1 MNGREEELK
10 NASILAF
17 IFVSNVDVINKV
29 VDLNTTFDG
38 DLPGT
43 LLIKGSIEWNK

>member
-1 MNGREEELK
+1 MNGREENLK
-10 NASILAF
+10 DASILAF
-17 IFVSNVDVINKV
+17 IFVSNVDMMSKV

-43 LLIKGSIEWNK
+43 LFIKGSIEWNK